1 MAKNY
6 LGIDLGT
13 TESTVSCIS
22 IESRR
27 DEPMEKLRAL
37 NIFQFNKSYRYEKDL
52 LGLQSS
58 IFIDMDKAR
67 VYTGEYAKHLYSQGD
82 RPLET
87 IRSIKTRIGTESLIQ
102 VPSSNDEEDT
112 LNCNMTELSA
122 LLLKT
127 IRLSVENQI
136 ERQDIINTTITIP
149 AAFNS
154 DERNAT
160 LDAAKLA
167 GLENVNILDEPTAVL
182 LSYLNDDDLG
192 GELDF
197 TKSNKILVYD
207 IGGGTLDIS
216 VAEVEDDD
224 GDYTVK
230 ILGRSPR
237 MDFGGDDIDK
247 YIASYFLYEFEKIN
261 PSIEE
266 RSEEDQAKIV
276 SRIVSHAE
284 NAKIEFNKKISSYLN
299 NERRRKKIKQSVNFE
314 VVDGLSITDLS
325 LTDDTLKDIL
335 FDVIGSEGKLIVPI
349 KKVLMASSLN
359 KSDIDLVVLTGGS
372 GKFYLVHEILNKF
385 FDENVEILEYTDTT
399 AVSKGAA
406 IHSYNQTEEGLKKIN
421 LDDLMSDDIFIKREL
436 TFDKLIPAYT
446 EPGSKG
452 IYEYKFEKISNRL
465 EIFLYHGIENESAF
479 KYKEITGVFKTLNK
493 SYGKG
498 ETINISWEFDNNK
511 ILYIYYEDTLLVNTK
526 DSQNKS
532 SNLVEYY
539 ELNENKINQN
549 ARDY

>member
-22 IESRR
+22 MQSKR
-27 DEPMEKLRAL
+27 DEPIEKLKAL
-37 NIFQFNKSYRYEKDL
+37 NIYQFNKSYRYDRDL

-58 IFIDMDKAR
+58 IFIDRDKGG
-67 VYTGEYAKHLYSQGD
+67 VYTGEYAKYLYSQGD
-82 RPLET
+82 RPLQT

-102 VPSSNDEEDT
+102 VPSSSNLEDII
-112 LNCNMTELSA
+112 NCDMTELSA

-136 ERQDIINTTITIP
+136 LKQDVINTTITIP

-160 LDAAKLA
+160 LDAARLA
-167 GLENVNILDEPTAVL
+167 GFENVNILDEPTAVL

-197 TKSNKILVYD
+197 TEVKKILVYD

-216 VAEVEDDD
+216 IAEVEDDE

-266 RSEEDQAKIV
+266 RSEEDQARIV
-276 SRIVSHAE
+276 SRIVSQAE
-284 NAKIEFNKKISSYLN
+284 SAKIEFNKKISSYLD

-325 LTDDTLKDIL
+325 LTDETLKDIL
-335 FDVIGSEGKLIVPI
+335 FDVIGKEGKLSVPI
-349 KKVLMASSLN
+349 KKVLLQSSLD

-372 GKFYLVHEILNKF
+372 GKFYLVYETLNKF
-385 FDENVEILEYTDTT
+385 FDENVEILE
-399 AVSKGAA
+399 
-406 IHSYNQTEEGLKKIN
+406 
-421 LDDLMSDDIFIKREL
+421 
-436 TFDKLIPAYT
+436 
-446 EPGSKG
+446 
-452 IYEYKFEKISNRL
+452 
-465 EIFLYHGIENESAF
+465 
-479 KYKEITGVFKTLNK
+479 
-493 SYGKG
+493 
-498 ETINISWEFDNNK
+498 
-511 ILYIYYEDTLLVNTK
+511 
-526 DSQNKS
+526 
-532 SNLVEYY
+532 
-539 ELNENKINQN
+539 
-549 ARDY
+549 

>member
-13 TESTVSCIS
+13 TESTVSCIF

-27 DEPMEKLRAL
+27 DEPMEKLKAL
-37 NIFQFNKSYRYEKDL
+37 NIYQFNKSYRYDRDL

-58 IFIDMDKAR
+58 IFIDRDKGG
-67 VYTGEYAKHLYSQGD
+67 VYTGEYAKYLYSQGD
-82 RPLET
+82 RPLQT

-102 VPSSNDEEDT
+102 IPSSSNPADV
-112 LNCNMTELSA
+112 LNCDMTELSA

-127 IRLSVENQI
+127 IKLSVENQI
-136 ERQDIINTTITIP
+136 SSQDIINTTITIP

-160 LDAAKLA
+160 LDAARLA
-167 GLENVNILDEPTAVL
+167 GFENVNILDEPTAVL

-197 TKSNKILVYD
+197 TEAKKILVYD

-216 VAEVEDDD
+216 IAEVEDDE

-266 RSEEDQAKIV
+266 RSEEDQARIV
-276 SRIVSHAE
+276 SRIVSQAE
-284 NAKIEFNKKISSYLN
+284 NAKIEFNKKISSYLD

-325 LTDDTLKDIL
+325 LTDETLKDIL
-335 FDVIGSEGKLIVPI
+335 FDVIGKEGKLSIPI
-349 KKVLMASSLN
+349 KKVLLQSLLD

-372 GKFYLVHEILNKF
+372 GKFYLVHETLNKF
-385 FDENVEILEYTDTT
+385 FDENVEILEYTETS

-406 IHSYNQTEEGLKKIN
+406 IHSYNYTEDKLKKIN
-421 LDDLMSDDIFIKREL
+421 LDDLMSDDIFIKRESR
-436 TFDKLIPAYT
+436 FDKLIPAHT
-446 EPGSKG
+446 EAGSEG
-452 IYEYKFEKISNRL
+452 FYEYKFEKVSNRL
-465 EIFLYHGIENESAF
+465 EVFLYHGIEKEAPC

-493 SYGKG
+493 SYGEG
-498 ETINISWEFDNNK
+498 DTISISWKFDENK
-511 ILYIYYEDTLLVNTK
+511 ILHLYYEDTLLVNTQDK
-526 DSQNKS
+526 LNKS
-532 SNLVEYY
+532 SDLVEYY
-539 ELNENKINQN
+539 ELNENKV
-549 ARDY
+549 